1 MPEGLYP
8 KSREVPRFTL
18 MAEAEIR
25 EVGGGNNR
33 LRMRI
38 SELSARGCYV
48 DTLNPLPLST
58 IIQLYIEHAG
68 VTCTLSGKVIY
79 IHSGFGMGVL
89 FGDIAADQRAILD
102 GWLAQLAAPLS

>member
-8 KSREVPRFTL
+8 KSRELPRFTM
-18 MAEAEIR
+18 MAEAQVR
-25 EVGGGNNR
+25 EVGGGSTR
-33 LRMRI
+33 LRVRI

-58 IIQLYIEHAG
+58 IIQLYIEHG
-68 VTCTLSGKVIY
+68 GETCVVPGKVIY

-89 FGDIAADQRAILD
+89 FGEIPADQRAILD
-102 GWLAQLAAPLS
+102 RWLAQLATPAN